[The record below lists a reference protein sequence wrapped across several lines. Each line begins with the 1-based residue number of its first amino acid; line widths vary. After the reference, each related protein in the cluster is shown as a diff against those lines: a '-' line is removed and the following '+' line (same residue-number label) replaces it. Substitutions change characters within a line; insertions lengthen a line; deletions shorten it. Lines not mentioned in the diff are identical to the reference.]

1 MAKMLKDVYCVVDG
15 KTALVKVGEDAPKSE
30 SEKLVKKGYAVEDVK
45 AESKSEPKE
54 ESKEESK
61 PEPKATKK

>member
-15 KTALVKVGEDAPKSE
+15 KTVLVKVGEDAPKSE

-45 AESKSEPKE
+45 AESKSEPK
-54 ESKEESK
+54 
-61 PEPKATKK
+61 ATKK

>member
-15 KTALVKVGEDAPKSE
+15 ETVLVKVGEDAPKSE

-45 AESKSEPKE
+45 AESKQEPKTE
-54 ESKEESK
+54 PKT
-61 PEPKATKK
+61 EPKATKK